1 MKSFHFCNK
10 RFIRYLIG
18 EPSGFFMFMHLIKV
32 DIMFL
37 LFAKIVIKPR
47 RLYSFEIVMVV
58 CWKKFH
64 CYIKYIYIFNI

>member
-18 EPSGFFMFMHLIKV
+18 EPSGIFMFIHLIKV

-47 RLYSFEIVMVV
+47 
-58 CWKKFH
+58 
-64 CYIKYIYIFNI
+64 

>member
-18 EPSGFFMFMHLIKV
+18 EPSGFFMLIHLIKV

-47 RLYSFEIVMVV
+47 
-58 CWKKFH
+58 
-64 CYIKYIYIFNI
+64 